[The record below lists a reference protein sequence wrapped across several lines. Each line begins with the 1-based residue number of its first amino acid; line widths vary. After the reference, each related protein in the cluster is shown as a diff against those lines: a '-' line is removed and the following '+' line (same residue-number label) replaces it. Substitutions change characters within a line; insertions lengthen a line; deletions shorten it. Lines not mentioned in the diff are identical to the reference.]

1 MSRLPSRARGVV
13 RRTVRDVRAGAQPAP
28 PAPQPP
34 QPPEAVATPPAEA
47 PAPSVPEATP
57 AERRRRRQQR
67 EAERTMPGESL
78 DLMAHVEPRLVV
90 EASPV
95 LEVGTVVKLE
105 GWIMIGRSPA
115 SDLVL
120 DDPEEPLFDRREPLG
135 PQQRTARAGRRDGDG
150 RLCVGVRGA
159 LSRAQPRLGHDRR
172 GVRVARARNFRI
184 GRNADILPTRPRR
197 REHSGSAWFI
207 TAMPVGSVEPGG
219 GPNDRSDGVT
229 HVLCDLLRKA
239 T

>member
-13 RRTVRDVRAGAQPAP
+13 RRTVRDARAGAQPAP

-120 DDPEEPLFDRREPLG
+120 DDPYVSQTHARVVPRGQLHFVEDLGSTNGTFVNGRE
-135 PQQRTARAGRRDGDG
+135 
-150 RLCVGVRGA
+150 VIE
-159 LSRAQPRLGHDRR
+159 AQLLLDTEL
-172 GVRVARARNFRI
+172 RI
-184 GRNADILPTRPRR
+184 GETVFRY
-197 REHSGSAWFI
+197 E
-207 TAMPVGSVEPGG
+207 E
-219 GPNDRSDGVT
+219 
-229 HVLCDLLRKA
+229 
-239 T
+239 